1 MNVLHVVYAVL
12 FGIGAYLLG
21 SIPFA
26 LVIGKGFF
34 GIDVRDHG
42 SGNVGTTNVFRVLG
56 KKAGILVFIGDMA
69 KGFVPAF
76 LAAHLHLF
84 APWLVIILAMLPI
97 IGHMYS
103 IFLRGGGGKGVAT
116 GAAVVLALM
125 WQVYVILLVVWI
137 VVLLASRVV
146 CLASICSTVCFA
158 PFTFVFAEPWAYRVA
173 AIIVTLGVLWA
184 HRSNMRRLFL
194 RCEERVTFPWNRRA
208 AGGRNDERKDERK
221 DEREGRGDVTGRT
234 A

>member
-1 MNVLHVVYAVL
+1 MSGLHVIYAVL

-34 GIDVRDHG
+34 GTDVRDHG

-137 VVLLASRVV
+137 VVLLTSRMVS
-146 CLASICSTVCFA
+146 LASICSTVCFA

-208 AGGRNDERKDERK
+208 AGGRKDGREDEL
-221 DEREGRGDVTGRT
+221 EGRGDITGRT